1 MGIGHGDTQLSVQ
14 ELEKLK
20 NNFFT
25 VSDKEEMRGAV
36 RLSKVGHEDINREFY
51 NVEAS
56 KQENLAI
63 DKFLDHSHE
72 LKLSEREMRG
82 LNLRKTRNV
91 NFELMNQEKW
101 LGDSDKMKDVKD
113 SIKAYEEAL
122 TEKIDLSSK
131 EATKDSI
138 GHVSDLADKAVDKCL
153 RYLARGKSWFFWRK
167 GRYDAVEKAHDRL
180 KVEQKELDGIFNK
193 LYDEVQKEGHV
204 PESDK
209 ISGLIEEGDTA
220 LSFLE
225 AVNTRAK
232 VRGIEK
238 ESRKEKSDKK
248 KKESEKKTDSENKEK
263 VEKKEVKKSKKYTK
277 AELELPQNAKLK
289 EKYEKR
295 KAQKR
300 QKELNTFL
308 GKIKGFDNNY
318 NHAINSKNEL
328 INRAARRENVK
339 NNGKLE
345 GAYRD
350 DMKTVSNMAFL
361 YGYSEKEMLSFYND
375 IKVNLAQ
382 KPPVEKKAT
391 KVKRIETV
399 FKTIEDFDLSKINFK
414 SFGDLYSNKYMR
426 LKAIT
431 TIAKAADYY
440 AGEYQK
446 LMEDTDSGVKCN
458 FDDKR
463 LKEFRA
469 KANTLMGIDTYLAN
483 VPIVFK
489 ELGYDGMKELSK
501 SMDELEALAGQRINL
516 HLALM
521 HLKTLCYK
529 DGVGDQVFGQGVDI
543 KGLYNI
549 EREKLG
555 LDPV

>member
-20 NNFFT
+20 KSFFT

-36 RLSKVGHEDINREFY
+36 RLSKVGHENIDREFY

-138 GHVSDLADKAVDKCL
+138 GHVSDLADQAVDKCL
-153 RYLARGKSWFFWRK
+153 RYLARGKSCFFWRK

-193 LYDEVQKEGHV
+193 LFNEIQNEGHV

-248 KKESEKKTDSENKEK
+248 KKGSEKKSDSENKE
-263 VEKKEVKKSKKYTK
+263 KEVKKSKKYTK
-277 AELELPQNAKLK
+277 EELELPQNAKLK

-300 QKELNTFL
+300 QKEVNVFL
-308 GKIKGFDNNY
+308 GKIKGLDDHY

-361 YGYSEKEMLSFYND
+361 YGYSEKEMLSFYSD

-382 KPPVEKKAT
+382 KPPVEKKVA
-391 KVKRIETV
+391 KVKCIETV

-414 SFGDLYSNKYMR
+414 NFGDLYSNKYMR

-458 FDDKR
+458 FDDNR

-501 SMDELEALAGQRINL
+501 SMDELKALAGSRINL

-521 HLKTLCYK
+521 NLKALCYK

-555 LDPV
+555 LNPV